1 MRRALCFLTLMCIV
15 AAGQANGIDPFKG
28 PQPIAV
34 LIQTD
39 PWLMVI
45 GSDTPMLTIYDDG
58 QVIYLRRGEEGTP
71 LYVCKQLTQEELEGT
86 KKELAAFG
94 DFSTIKAY
102 YNLAP
107 NITDMPETK
116 IYLSL
121 NSKTMVTSV
130 YGLMATKTQLP
141 AYTVMPGK
149 QTPATLPDSLRN
161 LYDYLVRLKFVDAKP
176 WQPTYI
182 EVMVWGYSYAPDK
195 SIHWPKEWPR
205 LESPDTIKRGDA
217 YSIFLPGADIAKLRS
232 FLNTRKEK
240 GAVEIGGKKWAVA
253 YRYAFPSEPVW
264 MRAFRQNE

>member
-1 MRRALCFLTLMCIV
+1 MCIV

-94 DFSTIKAY
+94 DFSAIKAY

-141 AYTVMPGK
+141 AYTVMPGI

-161 LYDYLVRLKFVDAKP
+161 LYDYLVRLKFVGAKP

>member
-1 MRRALCFLTLMCIV
+1 MRNALCSLTLMCV
-15 AAGQANGIDPFKG
+15 AVVGQANGIDPFKG

-45 GSDTPMLTIYDDG
+45 GSDTPMVAIYGDG
-58 QVIYLRRGEEGTP
+58 QVIYLQRDEGKAQS
-71 LYVCKQLTQEELEGT
+71 YVCKQLTQQELEKT

-94 DFSTIKAY
+94 DFSAIKNH

-107 NITDMPETK
+107 NVTDQPETE
-116 IYLSL
+116 IYLNL
-121 NSKTMVTSV
+121 TSKPVVTTV
-130 YGLMATKTQLP
+130 YGLMVPKTQLP
-141 AYTVMPGK
+141 GYTIMPGTQK
-149 QTPATLPDSLRN
+149 AAPLPESLRN
-161 LYDYLVRLKFVDAKP
+161 LYDYLVGLKFADAKP
-176 WQPTYI
+176 WQPAYI
-182 EVMVWGYSYAPDK
+182 EVMAWGYSYAPDK
-195 SIHWPKEWPR
+195 SIHWPKEWPG